1 MLVRIRDR
9 QFLYEHREESPHVVD
24 DMFDFAGDEFSIDED
39 FIIGNKF
46 YQYEHFSWLGD
57 WLEPV
62 YDEEVRPRPAN
73 TITHK
78 LPETNAFIEALKNTT
93 FTPNLQYITLISNIV
108 VSQREFD
115 VNGYK
120 VLIKKGD
127 QNIRIKFTDSTE
139 YTLRDYFSGNVKH
152 ILEKQP
158 VQFLPSVR
166 VNEPA
171 IHLTIKQLIRVFQ
184 ELQKDVKENTPYL
197 ARFETGIMFQPKHG
211 SHISFGEVENYGRHR
226 DLANYATFAER
237 DPSWYGLGSV
247 LNSLIAYTQT
257 DLLQIST
264 EDYRDDRVITMSLD
278 DLKSYDTS
286 RIYMTDRYNTY
297 SFASHLKPF
306 IVNGVE
312 THKCPITGIESL
324 TSIEFL
330 TNEPSNITP
339 IVLSMF
345 TLNGLSSGRVI
356 APRDSDIDED
366 TFKQFLD
373 DVVDYLPDK
382 YRYATRAIKY
392 GNNYISPAQYEYL
405 VNRNKRFEQYG
416 IKYTGDNRV
425 EYRGKTSYLDDDVIQ
440 EYDFDADIEHF
451 GDSNDLHLGVEL
463 EVDNGG
469 ENHRNA
475 SLFASVLGWGH
486 AYYMHDG
493 SLDQGFEIATQPMT
507 LEYHMS
513 LEQRYRD
520 GFGVLTELGYQS
532 HNTSSC
538 GLHIHFDRAFLGRD
552 GRTQTLKASYLAII
566 MERNWEK
573 FVQFSRR
580 RYDRIDQWAK
590 KLDLVNDIYA
600 DDTDDDARTKFGN
613 KYGYGDKYVALNTD
627 HRHTYE
633 LRIFRGTLKPET
645 YLATLQFVDNLV
657 RVSKE
662 CPNLAKAQQIT
673 FADVINHNPHKHLV
687 DYITSRG
694 ILTRDYIEY
703 EGE

>member
-24 DMFDFAGDEFSIDED
+24 DMFDFAGDEFSIHED
-39 FIIGNKF
+39 FIIEHKY
-46 YQYEHFSWLGD
+46 YQYEHFSWLGA

-62 YDEEVRPRPAN
+62 YPDEVRPRPAN

-184 ELQKDVKENTPYL
+184 ELQKDIKENTPYL
-197 ARFETGIMFQPKHG
+197 ARFETGLMFQPKHG
-211 SHISFGEVENYGRHR
+211 AHISFGEVENYGRHR

-247 LNSLIAYTQT
+247 LNSLIAYTQI

-264 EDYRDDRVITMSLD
+264 EDYRDARVLTMSLD

-286 RIYMTDRYNTY
+286 RIYITDRYNTY
-297 SFASHLKPF
+297 SFASHLRPF

-324 TSIEFL
+324 SSIEFL

-339 IVLSMF
+339 IILSMF

-392 GNNYISPAQYEYL
+392 GNNYISPEQYEYL

-451 GDSNDLHLGVEL
+451 GESDDLHLGVEL

-475 SLFASVLGWGH
+475 SIFASVLGWEH

-538 GLHIHFDRAFLGRD
+538 GLHIHFDRSFLGRD
-552 GRTQTLKASYLAII
+552 SRTQTLKASYLAII

-580 RYDRIDQWAK
+580 RYDRVEQWAN
-590 KLDLVNDIYA
+590 KLDLIKDIYA
-600 DDTDDDARTKFGN
+600 DDTDDDARTKFDS
-613 KYGYGDKYVALNTD
+613 KYGNGDKYVALNTD

-657 RVSKE
+657 RVAKE

-673 FADVINHNPHKHLV
+673 FADIINHNPHKHLV

-694 ILTRDYIEY
+694 ILTREYIEY